1 MQQKQLLRMNQLS
14 LVLLPQCEVIRGL
27 QVETFKRFKEETD
40 RDQQLIKLR
49 EFLSSDDGTGGM
61 PEGLKIT
68 KDTGTDFHSLMD
80 V

>member
-27 QVETFKRFKEETD
+27 QVETFKRVKEETD

-49 EFLSSDDGTGGM
+49 EFLSSDDRTGGM
-61 PEGLKIT
+61 LEGLKIT